1 MSSAFDLSCSVSV
14 SFIKYFQK
22 VFDIGPLSNSIAEMC
37 PTSYFSDL
45 KYSNSAPIRD
55 FAFLAS
61 YLLS

>member
-22 VFDIGPLSNSIAEMC
+22 VFDIGPLSNSIAD
-37 PTSYFSDL
+37 YFSDL